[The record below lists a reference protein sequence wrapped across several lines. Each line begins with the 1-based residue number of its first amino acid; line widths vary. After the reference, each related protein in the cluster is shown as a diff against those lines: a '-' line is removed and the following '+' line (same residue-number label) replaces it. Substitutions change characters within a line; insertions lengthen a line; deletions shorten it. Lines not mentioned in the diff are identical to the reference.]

1 MKKYLPLFI
10 VAVLVIVFLFVKNEN
25 YRNELKQVKTEISK
39 LEASEVVIY
48 LEAGD
53 VAEKFIKDY
62 FNYQGKPVR
71 EDVESYISKEMLNE
85 LNFDTN
91 EEQDKNV
98 SKVKSSVNN
107 LEVYLG
113 KSADGKQ
120 KVLGVFVNEIE
131 MNEQINSVDSFIEL
145 DLEDV
150 GNSWQIVNFNFFQY

>member
-39 LEASEVVIY
+39 LETSEEVIY

-62 FNYQGKPVR
+62 FNYLGKPVR
-71 EDVESYISKEMLNE
+71 EDVENYISKEMLNE

-91 EEQDKNV
+91 EEQDKNL
-98 SKVKSSVNN
+98 SEVKSSVNN

-131 MNEQINSVDSFIEL
+131 VNEQINSVDSFIEL
-145 DLEDV
+145 DLENV